1 MTQLWNHQISMLRW
15 LKQRVDYGINHAAL
29 FAEMRTGKTR
39 VAVEFVKQ
47 HGYKRIL
54 VLCPKKTNLVW
65 QFHFN
70 EFAPE
75 YCVDDLTSGR
85 LVERAREIK
94 EIKVCNYMTGGT
106 GFVQLLNY
114 DALNSNAVC
123 AAIYSQKWDCV
134 IADEA
139 HRLKAPTGKRSKA
152 AAKIQAKFKLA
163 LTGTPY
169 HNKPL
174 DVFGIHRFL
183 SNVNGYKS
191 TLFGTWTEFKHHY
204 ATWCGPNGYI
214 LSGYINQDELAAKID
229 TFAFQVKSK
238 DVLELPEQLH
248 INYPVQLED
257 NVLQYYKKLEKDNI
271 VKMDQGTI
279 ATDNALVNILRL
291 QQMLGGYAIFD
302 DGERTPISTA
312 KAEAL
317 LEVLE
322 EIGDQPVVVFYRF
335 TTDLQTILSKLDISF
350 TDNEYGPKQGYLLNG
365 QLNQLTEWLD
375 RVGILFVQI
384 QSGAEGIDLSKAKYF
399 IYYSKDFSLGTYQQS
414 LARGLKH
421 EQKNQV
427 TYIHLTIPNTVDE
440 DINLQLQKK
449 DGDVKSLEQRIRNRY
464 GMQT

>member
-1 MTQLWNHQISMLRW
+1 MQLWNHQIEALKY
-15 LKQRVDYGINHAAL
+15 LKQRVEYGLNHAAL
-29 FAEMRTGKTR
+29 FMEMRTGKTR
-39 VAVEFVKQ
+39 TAIEFVKQ

-65 QFHFN
+65 QYHFN

-85 LVERAREIK
+85 MVDRAIKIKDHFPDTNKLV
-94 EIKVCNYMTGGT
+94 V
-106 GFVQLLNY
+106 LLNY
-114 DALNSNAVC
+114 DALDSKAVC

-134 IADEA
+134 IADEV

-152 AAKIQAKFKLA
+152 AAKIQARFKLA

-191 TLFGTWTEFKHHY
+191 TLFGTWTEFKHKY
-204 ATWCGPNGYI
+204 AMWYGPNGYI
-214 LSGYINQDELAAKID
+214 LGGYINQDELAAKID

-279 ATDNALVNILRL
+279 VTDNALVNILRL

-302 DGERTPISTA
+302 NGERTPVSTA

-322 EIGDQPVVVFYRF
+322 EIGNEKVVVFYRF
-335 TTDLQTILSKLDISF
+335 TTDLDTIQSKLN
-350 TDNEYGPKQGYLLNG
+350 TEYKDYELNGKNNQLIEWEWDKQGL
-365 QLNQLTEWLD
+365 
-375 RVGILFVQI
+375 LFVQM

>member
-1 MTQLWNHQISMLRW
+1 MLLWNHQIEALKF
-15 LKQRVDYGINHAAL
+15 LKQRVEYGNNHAAL
-29 FAEMRTGKTR
+29 FLEMRTGKTR
-39 VAVEFVKQ
+39 VAIEFIKQ
-47 HGYKRIL
+47 HGYKRVL

-65 QFHFN
+65 STHFE

-75 YCVDDLTSGR
+75 YCVDDLTSGKLIDR
-85 LVERAREIK
+85 ATIIKSQNHLVS
-94 EIKVCNYMTGGT
+94 
-106 GFVQLLNY
+106 VQLLNY
-114 DALNSNAVC
+114 DALNNNVVC

-139 HRLKAPTGKRSKA
+139 HRLKAPTGKRSKV

-183 SNVNGYKS
+183 SNINGYKS
-191 TLFGTWTEFKHHY
+191 TLFGTWTEFKHKY
-204 ATWCGPNGYI
+204 ALWYGPNGYI
-214 LSGYINQDELAAKID
+214 LGGYINQDELATKID

-238 DVLELPEQLH
+238 DVLDLPEQLH

-257 NVLQYYKKLEKDNI
+257 NVLQAYKKLEKDNI
-271 VKMDQGTI
+271 VKLDQGTI

-291 QQMLGGYAIFD
+291 QQMLGGYAVFD
-302 DGERTPISTA
+302 DGERTPISNA

-317 LEVLE
+317 QEIIE
-322 EIGDQPVVVFYRF
+322 EIGNQPIVVFYRF
-335 TTDLQTILSKLDISF
+335 NTDLHTMYK
-350 TDNEYGPKQGYLLNG
+350 TDRGYELNG
-365 QLNQLTEWLD
+365 KNNELHEWLNVLD
-375 RVGILFVQI
+375 GILFVQI
-384 QSGAEGIDLSKAKYF
+384 SAGAEGIDLSKANYF

-421 EQKNQV
+421 GEKNQV

-440 DINLQLQKK
+440 DINDQLQNKQN
-449 DGDVKSLEQRIRNRY
+449 DVRALEQRIRNRY
-464 GMQT
+464 AS